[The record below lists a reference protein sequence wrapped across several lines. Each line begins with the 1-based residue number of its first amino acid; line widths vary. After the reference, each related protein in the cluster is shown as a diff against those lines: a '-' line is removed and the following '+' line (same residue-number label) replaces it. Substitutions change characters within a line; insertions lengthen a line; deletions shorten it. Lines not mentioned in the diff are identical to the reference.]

1 MSPPRWVK
9 ASLGKGPEV
18 KVNIRALCLFK
29 CSSHWVST
37 VYGYCVQ
44 RHMGEAAWQLGMVW
58 YGMIVYS
65 LKFSVM
71 HKGKKESRRGF
82 ENS

>member
-1 MSPPRWVK
+1 MNVCPPQVELR
-9 ASLGKGPEV
+9 LPGQGPEV

-29 CSSHWVST
+29 FSSHWVST

-44 RHMGEAAWQLGMVW
+44 ELAWEKLPGSLVVW

-71 HKGKKESRRGF
+71 HKGKKESGKGL
-82 ENS
+82 